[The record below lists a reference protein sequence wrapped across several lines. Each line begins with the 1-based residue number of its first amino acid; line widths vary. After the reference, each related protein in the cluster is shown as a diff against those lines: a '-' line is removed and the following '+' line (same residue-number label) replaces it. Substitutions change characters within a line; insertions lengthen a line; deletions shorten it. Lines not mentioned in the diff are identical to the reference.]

1 MFSTVYR
8 LWESTWTSDTG
19 SCHITSHSI
28 NMSTLSKRFPGWA
41 PYFIMHPHKHMHRQL
56 VLNHWACQDS
66 CLLFPWILPSCGGP
80 VRQVGTGQ
88 KATWK
93 EDTGKIAKIRL
104 LIVGLC
110 TALLIG
116 AMTVR
121 RIMSISVFL
130 GHRESLDFELEAE
143 TGLTPPSPPVWAGYV
158 SVGRSL
164 EACTN
169 IWLSSDFKADSC
181 NTT

>member
-88 KATWK
+88 KATLKKRTQERLQNKTSDCWSLYCLIDWSHDGEGDYVNKCVSGPQGELGLWAWSWNWPHTSLTSSLSRLRVCWK
-93 EDTGKIAKIRL
+93 KSWSLYKHLA
-104 LIVGLC
+104 
-110 TALLIG
+110 
-116 AMTVR
+116 
-121 RIMSISVFL
+121 FL
-130 GHRESLDFELEAE
+130 GFQS
-143 TGLTPPSPPVWAGYV
+143 
-158 SVGRSL
+158 
-164 EACTN
+164 
-169 IWLSSDFKADSC
+169 WLM
-181 NTT
+181 